1 MCALIGLKNL
11 IWQNAIGGFT
21 TDFIEILY
29 HYQGIK
35 VFFFFFWSITK
46 VSKFKACIDDL

>member
-11 IWQNAIGGFT
+11 MWQNAIGGFT

-35 VFFFFFWSITK
+35 VFFFLEYHQGIK
-46 VSKFKACIDDL
+46 VQSMY

>member
-11 IWQNAIGGFT
+11 MWQNAIGGFT

-35 VFFFFFWSITK
+35 VFFFFLEYHQGIK
-46 VSKFKACIDDL
+46 VQSMY